1 MVKERTTAKLANLF
15 RRGREKKEQ
24 RLALT
29 GPAAS
34 FSTFSGDPYSNDV
47 YRSGVDAIAR
57 VAAKFV
63 LTPTITFSDGS
74 TTDADDRLAHLLQ
87 VEPNPLMTSFDLQ
100 YQMYTHLYLHNNAY
114 VYIHRDD
121 SGRVIGLYPVHVSHC
136 DFEQDSE
143 GNVYCD
149 FTFANG
155 KRYTIPYS
163 DVIHL
168 RRHFNADDVAGDPN
182 DAIEAGVELADV
194 QNQGITQGIK
204 TGASIRGIVRFT
216 QILSPEK
223 LKAQKEA
230 FVRDYLSLENSG
242 GIAAVDTSMEYT
254 PLESKPVTISAE
266 DQAATR
272 SKINSYLGINNDLV
286 DSTFTDEEFGAFE
299 ESVVE
304 ALALQTSLEFT
315 RKVYSEA
322 QVRRGRRIDCRTSRI
337 NFMSNERKVE
347 LIKTAVPM
355 GIITV
360 NQALDLIG
368 LPAMADD
375 RRLQSLNYVSA
386 EIADRYQLYKSGN
399 GVKSLD
405 DGSEGGTEGQE
416 EGDE

>member
-114 VYIHRDD
+114 VYIHRDG